1 MFSKETSRSQINQSR
16 QVEADAFSG
25 ASSASDIW
33 EFTMT
38 RKLQRAHVIQSKPF
52 LAHESFKSVNVSCAL
67 NRTKHFHEKDIAQDI
82 ADILD
87 MAVMDLCVSPKIV
100 VCPGRADW
108 AAWAHS
114 PKIRLSQFTKSKF
127 RIPSTK
133 LCQLV
138 SCSMLDVCFK
148 EQSHK

>member
-16 QVEADAFSG
+16 QVEADAFSS

-38 RKLQRAHVIQSKPF
+38 RKLQRAQIQSMPF
-52 LAHESFKSVNVSCAL
+52 LARGSFKSVDVSCAL
-67 NRTKHFHEKDIAQDI
+67 NRTKHFYEKDIAQDI

-87 MAVMDLCVSPKIV
+87 MAVMDLCVSPKIM

-133 LCQLV
+133 LCQFI